1 MKGKIL
7 LTFILIALFA
17 FTSFAENKEDE
28 GQANLSFKKPGVI
41 GLVERMDVNKIN
53 LPLRNDGKVGEDAQ
67 TWYPNG
73 QTTKS
78 FLFAGGF
85 AVSAFVNGEKR
96 ASWMASASLIEE
108 WQAGTWGMDPTDDR
122 AKFYVVDKT
131 DGFGSQAYVDWADAV
146 ALGADFQDLD
156 SDGLYDPNVDRPDM
170 LGDKIIWCPLN
181 DNTTLSQRTPR
192 LGTLPIGLEIHQMVW
207 AFARADAL
215 GDVIFIRYRLIN
227 PLDTDADE
235 VIFSVME
242 DPDVGNADDDL
253 IGCDT
258 TISLGYVYN
267 DGEDDVYGPNP
278 PAHGVDFFQGP
289 VVASPG
295 DTAYLYRGPFF
306 GIDTLVDM
314 INLPMT
320 SFHTYINGNAII
332 GDPENA
338 DIARNYQEGGKD
350 MVGDPIIPANWGEGG
365 GPDDNPLYFYS
376 GDPITGTG
384 WRDITPDDKRFLVNC
399 GPFQLAAHD
408 TQDIVV
414 AYVVG
419 QGSDALSSVSMLKI
433 NDITA
438 QKAYDANFFVAGPPP
453 SPKVSVRTFDK
464 KIQLIIDLEANGT
477 YDYDQSDK
485 LLNRQ
490 VFEAIRIYQFKANN
504 PGDNVSGVENSK
516 VIAEFDVD
524 NQYKTLYTRNLDGS
538 IEKTWDGYNN
548 LSPDDFESPGS
559 AIFSYTI
566 DKDVFDNDQP
576 LINNKQY
583 FFAVTAFSLN
593 RPFAKTDTLGF
604 FAPTYLLG
612 SSADFLE
619 SPRQAVFF
627 NATPNSSEFQPF
639 LGEQAEYA
647 GSKANHNGEVY
658 AEAVI
663 QDDINGHEYEVS
675 FFDNGNYW
683 RLSDLTTNILVLD
696 SLFQQA
702 MKGEIMVEGSS
713 VDVWNFPIVSGV
725 SVKVLNV
732 EDKLDTAV
740 SSLSE
745 AETWLAADPDKP
757 YKESAVFD
765 RSINLVK
772 IEKPSLSTVKK
783 SSYFPVRLDVDT
795 TNFGR
800 GYRYAAAFALFR
812 DVQDVPVKAYDIS
825 NPDQPRQL
833 NITYNSNF
841 TKPLLDFDG
850 EQEVMIMN
858 SDYAAQ
864 GAYSTNPDSAFR
876 AQAYI
881 IIRFK
886 SRIDSVDIPK
896 PFSIDITPKYPNSD
910 VDVFTFS
917 TGGLVREL
925 IQQERKDALENVKVV
940 PNPYWAYSQYETSYD
955 AARLKFIHLD
965 RQATIRIFNLAGQL
979 IKTIVK
985 NDDTNETYWD
995 LRNESGLKVA
1005 SGMYI
1010 AHIEVPNVGQKV
1022 IKFAVIQRE
1031 ERIDRY

>member
-7 LTFILIALFA
+7 LTFILVVLFA
-17 FTSFAENKEDE
+17 FTSFAANRVDE
-28 GQANLSFKKPGVI
+28 GQANISFKKPGVI

-53 LPLRNDGKVGEDAQ
+53 LPLRNDGKLGEDAQ

-78 FLFAGGF
+78 FLFSGGF
-85 AVSAFVNGEKR
+85 AITGYVNGEKR
-96 ASWMASASLIEE
+96 SSWMATASLIEE
-108 WQAGTWGMDPTDDR
+108 WQAGNWGMDPTDDR

-156 SDGLYDPNVDRPDM
+156 GDGLYDPNVDRPDM

-181 DNTTLSQRTPR
+181 DNTSVTQRTPR
-192 LGTLPIGLEIHQMVW
+192 LGTAPIGLQIHQMVW

-227 PLDTDADE
+227 PLDTNADD
-235 VIFSVME
+235 VIFSVWE
-242 DPDVGNADDDL
+242 DPDVGDADDDL

-258 TISLGYVYN
+258 TISMGYVYN
-267 DGEDDVYGPNP
+267 DGDDAVYGPNP

-289 VVASPG
+289 IVESPG
-295 DTAYLYRGPFF
+295 DTAYLYRGPYF
-306 GIDTLVDM
+306 GIDTLYDM
-314 INLPMT
+314 KNLPMT
-320 SFHTYINGNAII
+320 SFMTYINGSPVLP
-332 GDPENA
+332 DPDNV
-338 DIARNYQEGGKD
+338 DIARNYQEGGLD
-350 MVGDPIIPANWGEGG
+350 RDGNPLIPTNWGAGATATTD
-365 GPDDNPLYFYS
+365 PRYFYS
-376 GDPITGTG
+376 GDPINGEG
-384 WRDITPDDKRFLVNC
+384 WLDITPSDKRFLVNC

-419 QGSDALSSVSMLKI
+419 QGADALSSVNLLKI

-453 SPKVSVRTFDK
+453 SPKVSVRTFDQ

-490 VFEAIRIYQFKANN
+490 VFEAIRIYQFKADN

-538 IEKTWDGYNN
+538 IEKTWEGYNN
-548 LSPDDFESPGS
+548 LNPDNFESPGS

-566 DKDVFDNDQP
+566 DKDVFNNDQP

-583 FFAVTAFSLN
+583 FFSVTAFSLN

-604 FAPTYLLG
+604 LPPTYLLG

-627 NATPNSSEFQPF
+627 SATPNSSEFQPF

-647 GSKANHNGEVY
+647 GSKANHDGAVY

-663 QDDINGHEYEVS
+663 QDDVNGHEYSVD

-683 RLSDLTTNILVLD
+683 RLRDLTTNTLVMD
-696 SLFQQA
+696 SLFQQTN
-702 MKGEIMVEGSS
+702 KDEIMVEGSS

-732 EDKLDTAV
+732 TDILDTAV
-740 SSLSE
+740 SSLNE
-745 AETWLAADPDKP
+745 AETWLVGDPDSP
-757 YKESAVFD
+757 FNESAVYD
-765 RSINLVK
+765 NGINLVK
-772 IEKPSLSTVKK
+772 IEKPSLSTYTKDK
-783 SSYFPVRLDVDT
+783 YFPVRLEVDT
-795 TNFGR
+795 TTIAT
-800 GYRYAAAFALFR
+800 GYRYAGSFAIYR
-812 DVQDVPVKAYDIS
+812 AEEQVPIKAYDMS

-833 NITYNSNF
+833 NVTFNSQP
-841 TKPLLDFDG
+841 TKPNLIFDG
-850 EQEVMIMN
+850 TQQVMIMN

-881 IIRFK
+881 ILQLK
-886 SRIDSVDIPK
+886 SRIDSVANPQA
-896 PFSIDITPKYPNSD
+896 FHIDITPNYPNSD

-925 IQQERKDALENVKVV
+925 TQQERKDALENVKVV

-979 IKTIVK
+979 IRTIVK